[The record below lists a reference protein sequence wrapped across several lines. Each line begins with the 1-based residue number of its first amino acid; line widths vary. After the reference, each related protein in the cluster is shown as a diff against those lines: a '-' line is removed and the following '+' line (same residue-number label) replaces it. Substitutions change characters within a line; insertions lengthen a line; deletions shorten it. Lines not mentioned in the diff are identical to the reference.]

1 LSISRFYPVLVEL
14 GLSFVVGSA
23 RLVLF
28 GPTAAMDQPI
38 GCGGLLRF
46 PAFLPFSRDTKI
58 NNVTHSSLDGS
69 QVRKRARPDPYP
81 TSDY

>member
-28 GPTAAMDQPI
+28 GSAAAMRKPI
-38 GCGGLLRF
+38 GRGGLLRF
-46 PAFLPFSRDTKI
+46 AASLPFSRNAEI
-58 NNVTHSSLDGS
+58 NNVTH
-69 QVRKRARPDPYP
+69 P
-81 TSDY
+81 TTRR